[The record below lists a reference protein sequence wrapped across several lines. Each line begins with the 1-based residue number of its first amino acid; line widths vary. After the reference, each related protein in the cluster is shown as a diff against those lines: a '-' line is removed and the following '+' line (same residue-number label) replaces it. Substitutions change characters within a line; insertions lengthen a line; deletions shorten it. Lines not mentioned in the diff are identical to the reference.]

1 MNCEEA
7 LVLISGYLDG
17 TNTDAE
23 MAQLRTHLEDC
34 VDCRQ
39 VLQTLKELEQG
50 VASLE
55 EEPPADLKETI
66 MNEIRMEAKQT
77 RRLRLWVPV
86 AAAAALLLVV
96 GIGGLQPEIGMNAAK
111 TASIQADT
119 AAPAAYSRRIGDI
132 PAHSIALDSQI
143 IADRLGAYVTETRE
157 LLPEM
162 ETCPCETLED
172 GSLLYQLPDSEAAKA
187 LSEYYD
193 LALYCPTEEKQFE
206 VSYAR
211 LIS

>member
-34 VDCRQ
+34 ADCRQ
-39 VLQTLKELEQG
+39 TLQTLKELEQG
-50 VASLE
+50 MVSLK
-55 EEPPADLKETI
+55 EEPPADLKASVMEQ
-66 MNEIRMEAKQT
+66 IRMEAKPT
-77 RRLRLWVPV
+77 RRLRRWIPV
-86 AAAAALLLVV
+86 AAAAALVFAV
-96 GIGGLQPEIGMNAAK
+96 GLGGLGPRVETNMAAP
-111 TASIQADT
+111 ASLQSDT
-119 AAPAAYSRRIGDI
+119 AAPAVYSRRMEDSS
-132 PAHSIALDSQI
+132 AQSAELDSQI
-143 IADRLGAYVTETRE
+143 VADRLGACVAESRE

-172 GSLLYQLPDSEAAKA
+172 GSLLYQLSGFDAAKT
-187 LSEYYD
+187 LSERY
-193 LALYCPTEEKQFE
+193 ALVLYRPAEETQFE
-206 VSYAR
+206 VSYVR

>member
-34 VDCRQ
+34 ADCRQ
-39 VLQTLKELEQG
+39 TLQTLKELEQG
-50 VASLE
+50 LVSLK
-55 EEPPADLKETI
+55 EEPPAGLKASVMEQ
-66 MNEIRMEAKQT
+66 IRMEAKPT
-77 RRLRLWVPV
+77 RRLRRWMPV
-86 AAAAALLLVV
+86 AAAAALVFAV
-96 GIGGLQPEIGMNAAK
+96 GLGGLGPKVETNMAAP
-111 TASIQADT
+111 ASLQSVT
-119 AAPAAYSRRIGDI
+119 AAPAVYSRRMEDSS
-132 PAHSIALDSQI
+132 AQSAELDSQI
-143 IADRLGAYVTETRE
+143 VADRLGACVAETRE

-172 GSLLYQLPDSEAAKA
+172 GSLLYQLSDFDAAKT
-187 LSEYYD
+187 LSERYD
-193 LALYCPTEEKQFE
+193 LVLYRPAEETQLE

-211 LIS
+211 LLS